1 MMATVSHG
9 RRWGGLQARRW
20 PKGAPHASNSGTS
33 EPGTTK
39 RMTNHTRT
47 GAGEAFHVAAMSR
60 REAIWV
66 LSAAAAMISIA
77 MGIRQSLGLFQMPAS
92 QDLGIKAADFA
103 FAIAIQNII
112 WGLTQPFIGAVIDKF
127 GPRAVALFGGAL
139 YAVALVI
146 SATATSAAG
155 IMAGIGVLVGVALS
169 CTTSAIGSNI
179 AARVVLPAR
188 RSLAFGIVS
197 AAGSIGTFFAAPIGQ
212 AVIQSGG
219 WRMGFW
225 VFLGLALLLFPAA
238 LIGGR
243 AERLSNATSRDASLT
258 MKAALIEAG
267 THSGYVVM
275 TLAYF
280 VCGLQLVFL
289 TTHLPSYLAL
299 CGMDPMLSAKALAT
313 IGLFNVFGSW
323 AFGWLG
329 DRYRKRTLLGLIYVL
344 RSIALAIYFLLP
356 ASDATTLV
364 FAAVMG
370 SLWLGVIPLVNGLVS
385 EIFGIR
391 YLATLTGIAFLSH
404 QVGSFLGAWGG
415 GAIFDALGSYD
426 RAVQFGV
433 ITGLIAGCA
442 QLLMNDR
449 PLARMGGPSAP
460 TREPKGVPVAR

>member
-1 MMATVSHG
+1 MTM
-9 RRWGGLQARRW
+9 Q
-20 PKGAPHASNSGTS
+20 
-33 EPGTTK
+33 TTP
-39 RMTNHTRT
+39 
-47 GAGEAFHVAAMSR
+47 AGSFHVPALGR
-60 REAIWV
+60 REAI
-66 LSAAAAMISIA
+66 LILAAAAAMISIA
-77 MGIRQSLGLFQMPAS
+77 MGIRQSLGLFQTPVS
-92 QDLGIKAADFA
+92 KDLGIKAADFA
-103 FAIAIQNII
+103 FAIAVQNII
-112 WGLTQPFIGAVIDKF
+112 WGVTQPFIGAVIDKF
-127 GPRAVALFGGAL
+127 GPRTVGLSGGAL
-139 YAVALVI
+139 YVAALAI
-146 SATATSAAG
+146 AATATSGLAVMVGA
-155 IMAGIGVLVGVALS
+155 GVLVGIALS
-169 CTTSAIGSNI
+169 CTTSAVGANV

-188 RSLAFGIVS
+188 RSLAFGIIS

-243 AERLSNATSRDASLT
+243 AERLSNATPRDASLT
-258 MKAALIEAG
+258 MTAALVEAG
-267 THSGYVVM
+267 THSGFVAM

-299 CGMDPMLSAKALAT
+299 CGLDPMLSAKALAT

-329 DRYRKRTLLGLIYVL
+329 DRYRKRTLLGMIYVL

-356 ASDATTLV
+356 ASDTTTLV
-364 FAAVMG
+364 FAAIMG
-370 SLWLGVIPLVNGLVS
+370 FLWLGVIPLVNGLVS

-391 YLATLTGIAFLSH
+391 YLATLTGIAFFSH

-433 ITGLIAGCA
+433 IVGLIAGLA

-449 PLARMGGPSAP
+449 PLARMGGTSAP
-460 TREPKGVPVAR
+460 LPAPQGVPVGR